1 MILHP
6 GVLALTLGSI
16 ITLVLL
22 LQGTLTG
29 SVILFKWDYNS
40 SSAYQLTL
48 ERRTYLISTLV
59 AWGLT
64 FHIASVFLFIYT
76 MEDIH
81 PLFVGAMCATGSL
94 NANPIGWYALLSKIV
109 TFFLAGFWIAL
120 NFIDQKVEDYP
131 LIRLKYALL
140 FLLLPF
146 LILDS
151 TLQLAYFLGLDP
163 DIITSC
169 CGSLFSDSEN
179 SIAAAIVS
187 FPVLPSMI
195 FFYVFSLL
203 FIGIFLLTRL
213 YKIVFF
219 HYLLALSSLVFFF
232 LSISS
237 IISFGSIY
245 IYEMPMHHCPFDILQ
260 REYQYIGYPLY
271 FLLFTGV
278 FFGILP
284 GLLHPLCRQR
294 CLQTTLYNQANTWTI
309 WSMIATSGFILLLSL
324 AVYTSNLTLFTD

>member
-6 GVLALTLGSI
+6 GVLALSLGSA
-16 ITLVLL
+16 ITLILL
-22 LQGTLTG
+22 LQGAFTG
-29 SVILFKWDYNS
+29 SVILLKWDYNS

-81 PLFVGAMCATGSL
+81 KLFVGAMCATGSL

-120 NFIDQKVEDYP
+120 NFIDQKIEDYP
-131 LIRLKYALL
+131 LIRLKYVLL
-140 FLLLPF
+140 ILLLPF
-146 LILDS
+146 LIVDS
-151 TLQLAYFLGLDP
+151 TLQSIYFLGLDP

-169 CGSLFSDSEN
+169 CGSLFSNSEN
-179 SIAAAIVS
+179 TNASAVAPL
-187 FPVLPSMI
+187 PVLPSMV
-195 FFYVFSLL
+195 FFYILSLL
-203 FIGIFLLTRL
+203 LIGVLFLNRQCNISFLRYLLTF
-213 YKIVFF
+213 I
-219 HYLLALSSLVFFF
+219 SLVFFF
-232 LSISS
+232 ISISS

-260 REYQYIGYPLY
+260 GEYNYIGFPLY

-278 FFGILP
+278 FFGMLP
-284 GLLHPLCRQR
+284 GLLQPLFDRR
-294 CLQTTLYNQANTWTI
+294 CLQTTLFKQAKTWVT
-309 WSMIATSGFILLLSL
+309 WSLISTSGFILLLSF
-324 AVYTSNLTLFTD
+324 AVYTSNLILFTE